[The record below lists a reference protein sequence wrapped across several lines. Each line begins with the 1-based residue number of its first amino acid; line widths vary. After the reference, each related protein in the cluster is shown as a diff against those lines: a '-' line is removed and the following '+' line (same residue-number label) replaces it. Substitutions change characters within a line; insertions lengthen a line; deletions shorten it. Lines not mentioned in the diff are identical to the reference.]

1 MLKVSSISLGYFWIF
16 EGFWNFS
23 ANCVSSRHCSE
34 VPHICRIFPNFFI
47 IFVCNPS
54 SVLILSCMSVSS
66 KGREQERRTKKKW
79 IIRVRVLLHK
89 AIVETTSVQLS
100 AASRRVSV
108 VLLRAVQHLV
118 LLTGY
123 HQTEVMDIGTLNTL

>member
-54 SVLILSCMSVSS
+54 SVLISSCISVSS
-66 KGREQERRTKKKW
+66 MGREQERRTKQKMDHPSQSSSPHGDHRNYKRPAQRSKLRS
-79 IIRVRVLLHK
+79 ISG
-89 AIVETTSVQLS
+89 TSQGRPAPS
-100 AASRRVSV
+100 APHRISPNGSD
-108 VLLRAVQHLV
+108 
-118 LLTGY
+118 GY
-123 HQTEVMDIGTLNTL
+123 WN